1 MKSAHGFTLI
11 ELMITLAL
19 AAIILTLGVPSFTE
33 TIRTNRVATQVNE
46 LVTALNLAR
55 SEAIKRATAVTVCA
69 SADQATCSGSNDW
82 RTGWIVVT
90 DDNTNTTGSPSE
102 NTVVRVWG
110 ALKGVANDDW
120 GADYVRYQSTG
131 ITNVSTTLT
140 HEISGCSGNQAREI
154 EINAAGRIDVTEMSC

>member
-1 MKSAHGFTLI
+1 MKNAYGFTLV

-19 AAIILTLGVPSFTE
+19 AAIVLTLGVPSFNQ

-55 SEAIKRATAVTVCA
+55 SEAIHRGTAVTVCA

-82 RTGWIVVT
+82 RTGWIVTT
-90 DDNTNTTGSPSE
+90 DNNTTGAPSV
-102 NTVVRVWG
+102 NTVLRVWEAQTG
-110 ALKGVANDDW
+110 ISNNNW

-131 ITNVSTTLT
+131 ITGASTTLT
-140 HEISGCSGNQAREI
+140 HKINGCTATEGRQI
-154 EINAAGRIDVTEMSC
+154 DINAAGRISVSEIACP

>member
-1 MKSAHGFTLI
+1 MKSAYGFTLI

-19 AAIILTLGVPSFTE
+19 AAIILTLGVPSFNE

-46 LVTALNLAR
+46 LVTALHLAR

-69 SADQATCSGSNDW
+69 SADQATCSGSKDW

-90 DDNTNTTGSPSE
+90 DDNTTGSPSE

-110 ALKGVANDDW
+110 ALKGVDNDDW

-131 ITNVSTTLT
+131 ITNVSTKLT
-140 HEISGCSGNQAREI
+140 HKIVGCSGNQAREI
-154 EINAAGRIDVTEMSC
+154 EINAAGRIDVTETSC

>member
-1 MKSAHGFTLI
+1 MTGPMKSAHGFTLI

-110 ALKGVANDDW
+110 ALKGW
-120 GADYVRYQSTG
+120 PTTTGAP
-131 ITNVSTTLT
+131 ITYATR
-140 HEISGCSGNQAREI
+140 AR
-154 EINAAGRIDVTEMSC
+154 ASPMSAPP